1 MSFNE
6 NNFKICQILME
17 LAECERSVEI
27 TRRVL
32 MDSAE
37 FDPFLIFKKLDIE
50 NNNYISPKDLINY
63 MSLKNINIFLEEA
76 MFIIFFY
83 DKDLDGLL
91 SYDEFLNLILS
102 KNPKALNNKK
112 DISFI
117 KKNEISYKIEFSF
130 TKLIEKEIKLV
141 QKMMNYL
148 NILKCDLHEIYH
160 QMKSININ
168 CITKESLKNY
178 LEKNNVSFLDSDLN
192 FIFNRLDINKDGKI
206 DYKEFHSFFGF
217 PNCFYNNQNDICP
230 FCCCCDQYLLETKI
244 NSHQNLNEESTYPK
258 NNNIYKDDSNEE
270 RLSKSLK
277 LRLGPERK
285 YAPFEVKIKDL
296 NNDKETISVIKDNNN
311 NIHNQIISKSLSLRD
326 CPERKYAPIEI
337 EFENL
342 NNEDNLKEKITD
354 ENIMNFN
361 LYLKALMDG
370 ELEIELYKVDLAMKK
385 DFNCEDFFRLFE
397 YDGKGFIS
405 PDDLNYG
412 LNLLNL
418 ESNEE
423 VINLLMKRFDLLK
436 ENKLNY
442 GDFFDMIV
450 SFQSSYRNLIEKRI
464 PLSKNPENI
473 LDSLDNETISSFKV
487 LLVSI
492 IEFEFRINNMRKKL
506 NFKEDKIEELF
517 NLIDENKNGFLV
529 YDDLIK
535 YLIKNNIDSN
545 NQLGMDLLFI
555 RLDKERKGKLFLD
568 NFLEELRA
576 L

>member
-17 LAECERSVEI
+17 LSECERSVEI

-230 FCCCCDQYLLETKI
+230 FCCDQYLLETKN

-258 NNNIYKDDSNEE
+258 NNNIYKDDPNEE

-296 NNDKETISVIKDNNN
+296 NNDKETINIINDNNN
-311 NIHNQIISKSLSLRD
+311 IDNQIISKSLSLRD

-354 ENIMNFN
+354 KDIMNFN

-370 ELEIELYKVDLAMKK
+370 ELEIELYKVDLAMKQ

-397 YDGKGFIS
+397 YDGEGFIS
-405 PDDLNYG
+405 SEDLNYG

-473 LDSLDNETISSFKV
+473 LDLLDNETVSSFKV

-506 NFKEDKIEELF
+506 NFKEEKIEELF

>member
-17 LAECERSVEI
+17 LSECERSVEI

-102 KNPKALNNKK
+102 KSPKVLNNKK

-206 DYKEFHSFFGF
+206 DIKEFHSFFGF

-230 FCCCCDQYLLETKI
+230 FCCDQYLLETKI
-244 NSHQNLNEESTYPK
+244 NSHQNLNEEFTYPK
-258 NNNIYKDDSNEE
+258 NNNIYKDDPNEE

-311 NIHNQIISKSLSLRD
+311 IDNQIISKSLSLRD

-342 NNEDNLKEKITD
+342 NNEDDLKEKIAD
-354 ENIMNFN
+354 EDIMNFN

-370 ELEIELYKVDLAMKK
+370 ELEIELYKVDLAMKQ

-397 YDGKGFIS
+397 YDGEGFIS
-405 PDDLNYG
+405 SDDLNYG

-473 LDSLDNETISSFKV
+473 LDLLDNENVSSFKV

-568 NFLEELRA
+568 NFLEELKA

>member
-17 LAECERSVEI
+17 LSECERSVEI

-112 DISFI
+112 YISFI

-230 FCCCCDQYLLETKI
+230 FCCDQYLLETKN

-258 NNNIYKDDSNEE
+258 NINIYKDDSNEE

-285 YAPFEVKIKDL
+285 YAPFEVKMKDI
-296 NNDKETISVIKDNNN
+296 NNDKETINVIKDNNN
-311 NIHNQIISKSLSLRD
+311 IDNQIISKSLSLRD

-354 ENIMNFN
+354 EDIMNFN

-370 ELEIELYKVDLAMKK
+370 ELEIELYKVDLAMKQ

-397 YDGKGFIS
+397 YDGEGFIS

-473 LDSLDNETISSFKV
+473 LDLLDNENVSSFKV

-555 RLDKERKGKLFLD
+555 RLDKERKGKLFLA

>member
-17 LAECERSVEI
+17 LSECERSVEI

-50 NNNYISPKDLINY
+50 NNNYVSPKDLINY

-112 DISFI
+112 DICFI

-230 FCCCCDQYLLETKI
+230 FCCDQYLLETKN

-258 NNNIYKDDSNEE
+258 NNNIYKDDPNEE

-296 NNDKETISVIKDNNN
+296 NNDKETINIINDNNN
-311 NIHNQIISKSLSLRD
+311 IDNQIISKSLSLRD

-354 ENIMNFN
+354 EDIVNFN
-361 LYLKALMDG
+361 SYLKALMDG
-370 ELEIELYKVDLAMKK
+370 ELEIELYKVDLAMKQ

-397 YDGKGFIS
+397 YDGEGFIS

-423 VINLLMKRFDLLK
+423 VINILMKRFDLLK

-473 LDSLDNETISSFKV
+473 LDLLDKETISSFKV
-487 LLVSI
+487 LLVFI